1 MPPFATTNTIYYD
14 PLTSTTTTSTST
26 TSPTVYTTVGPTTIS
41 FAYENT
47 QEKMKEY
54 CDKVDQH
61 VDKLEEDIEFLNNQ
75 RISHDQLIETLIHA
89 NIEKENK
96 IKDLTDAIE
105 SLKGYVNYIVDRLDL
120 LEEKQNENI
129 S

>member
-1 MPPFATTNTIYYD
+1 MPPSATTNTIYYD
-14 PLTSTTTTSTST
+14 PLTSTITTSTST
-26 TSPTVYTTVGPTTIS
+26 TSPTVYTTVGPTSIS
-41 FAYENT
+41 FAYDNT
-47 QEKMKEY
+47 EEKMREY

-75 RISHDQLIETLIHA
+75 RISHDQLIETLVHA
-89 NIEKENK
+89 NIEKDNK

-105 SLKGYVNYIVDRLDL
+105 SLKGYVKYIIDRLDL
-120 LEEKQNENI
+120 LEEKPNENN